1 MGQKSE
7 VANPNEPDGQ
17 HMQEE
22 AAQELMHT
30 QSHETLFVAVP
41 RIPPTKRHM
50 MIFQRRQAVTGY
62 GHAMRVSAQVVHH
75 MLSPA
80 KRTFRVHDPVFVVN
94 GPHQL
99 SKSMRIFERSQN
111 AFQHQPT
118 VGVQLTKTLNELAP
132 KHPCQ
137 YFHRQK
143 EPRR

>member
-1 MGQKSE
+1 VGQKSE

-41 RIPPTKRHM
+41 RIPPTKRHT

-75 MLSPA
+75 MLRPA
-80 KRTFRVHDPVFVVN
+80 KRTFSRTRPS
-94 GPHQL
+94 L
-99 SKSMRIFERSQN
+99 SGERFASTQ
-111 AFQHQPT
+111 
-118 VGVQLTKTLNELAP
+118 
-132 KHPCQ
+132 
-137 YFHRQK
+137 QK
-143 EPRR
+143 YADF